1 MNGLRTATL
10 TLRFISELGMHAGL
24 SYCGFTMV
32 DGSPGI
38 ALGVGAPLLSVAIW
52 WMFIAPKAFRAV
64 DISTRLILEIVL
76 FATAASA
83 LASAGHPTAGT
94 ALGLIALTT
103 SLLNTAHERRSQ
115 RKLAW

>member
-94 ALGLIALTT
+94 ASA
-103 SLLNTAHERRSQ
+103 SSR
-115 RKLAW
+115 